1 MRDRHIIASMTLKL
15 SFKLYQ
21 KTYPIQFFQDSYS
34 PTDQFVICQFW
45 RRPIRN
51 TLLFCF
57 LKHQLLRSRFLQF
70 SYKYYS
76 CFRYSIDFTCT
87 PKPIFDSH
95 NRLHILT
102 ELALRPQQA
111 ILQSVKLWS
120 KNQLE
125 ALFLTELKYQVQAV
139 EFVGICIF

>member
-1 MRDRHIIASMTLKL
+1 MRDRHIIASTRLKL

-21 KTYPIQFFQDSYS
+21 KTYPIQFCQDSYS
-34 PTDQFVICQFW
+34 PIGQFETCRFW

-51 TLLFCF
+51 TLLFYF

-76 CFRYSIDFTCT
+76 CFRYSIDFNCT
-87 PKPIFDSH
+87 PKPVFGLR
-95 NRLHILT
+95 NRLHIQT
-102 ELALRPQQA
+102 EQALRPQQA
-111 ILQSVKLWS
+111 ILQSVKPWS

-125 ALFLTELKYQVQAV
+125 ALIPTGLKYQVQAV
-139 EFVGICIF
+139 EFVGICRI